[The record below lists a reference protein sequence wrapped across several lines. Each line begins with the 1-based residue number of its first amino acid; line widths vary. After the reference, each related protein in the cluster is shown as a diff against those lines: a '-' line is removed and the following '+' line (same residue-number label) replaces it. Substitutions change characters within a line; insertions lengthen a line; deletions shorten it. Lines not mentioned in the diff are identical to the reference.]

1 MWFVEELFFRIV
13 LFVIFA
19 AVILFLLRM
28 FGIGVDWNLFGINL
42 DRVRC
47 PKCRK
52 LMPYI
57 RQAANEREAMW
68 GGWTCATCGTEMDK
82 WGKELS
88 STE

>member
-1 MWFVEELFFRIV
+1 MWFLEEFLFRIV

-19 AVILFLLRM
+19 AVVLFVLRL
-28 FGIGVDWNLFGINL
+28 FGIGPDWNLFGINL
-42 DRVRC
+42 GRVRC

-52 LMPYI
+52 SMPYI
-57 RQAANEREAMW
+57 RHPANEREEIW
-68 GGWTCATCGTEMDK
+68 GGWTCTACGTEMDK